1 MQATLQRIWSQ
12 CLSVESVSPGDNFF
26 SLGGDSL
33 VAIGVAMTASHEGV
47 DLTPQDLYDHPSL
60 AALADAL
67 VARFASGGLAGE
79 VSAELSSPVPPNIQR
94 FLDSGL
100 AEPGR
105 WRVPLVLRLDSS
117 VSAEDVRAVLTA
129 VVNQHDA
136 LRTRVVKRAGAWEQ
150 QIAEPGEFAELT
162 QRSLPADAQPDTP
175 SERDALSAIVSDAIR
190 GQDLSSW
197 PLTATYVTDNNTDP
211 RFLVLTVHEMVD
223 DTTSRE
229 VLVTDLLTA
238 FTQRLAGEDIALEAA
253 TASWREWS
261 QRCAALA
268 AHPAVLDRRD
278 YWIDATTK
286 ATLRLADT
294 GTAGG
299 PGADDLTR
307 LATVL
312 SLEETSQVDNARRL
326 LQSSTEE
333 ILLAAL
339 ARTVAATVGDG
350 VLAVDLAGPGRS
362 VLRPEV
368 DLRRTIGCFDTI
380 YPIALPCMD
389 TSGASSVQL
398 LEEVS
403 RTFKAV
409 PHHGIGHGLLRYL
422 HAPTA
427 RALGT
432 VAAPDIFVSY
442 LGMIPE
448 WRRSD
453 VPVQFD
459 SDGELAVRETLP
471 GLGHAIELRVYRHGG
486 VLHIDWWYDRRRV
499 GSDTAEDLAE
509 RLLTTLIG
517 LIDEAV
523 AGDDEN
529 DDGDEA
535 LALVDLSAAVFD
547 DE

>member
-1 MQATLQRIWSQ
+1 M
-12 CLSVESVSPGDNFF
+12 
-26 SLGGDSL
+26 
-33 VAIGVAMTASHEGV
+33 
-47 DLTPQDLYDHPSL
+47 
-60 AALADAL
+60 AALADTL
-67 VARFASGGLAGE
+67 VARFASGGLASE
-79 VSAELSSPVPPNIQR
+79 VTDELNSPVPPNILR

-105 WRVPLVLRLDSS
+105 WRVPLVLRLDST

-136 LRTRVVKRAGAWEQ
+136 LRMRVVNRAGVWEQ
-150 QIAEPGEFAELT
+150 QIGEPGDFAELT
-162 QRSLPADAQPDTP
+162 QRSLPADALPDTA
-175 SERDALSAIVSDAIR
+175 SEREALSAIVSDAI
-190 GQDLSSW
+190 GAQDLSSW
-197 PLTATYVTDNNTDP
+197 PLTATYVTDAKGDP

-253 TASWREWS
+253 TTSWREWS

-278 YWIDATTK
+278 YWIDTATK

-294 GTAGG
+294 ETAGA
-299 PGADDLTR
+299 PAADDLTR

-312 SLEETSQVDNARRL
+312 TLEQTSQVDNARRL

-339 ARTVAATVGDG
+339 ARTVAVTVGDG
-350 VLAVDLAGPGRS
+350 VLAVDLAGAGRS

-368 DLRRTIGCFDTI
+368 DLRRTVGCFSTI

-389 TSGASSVQL
+389 PTGASAVQL

-403 RTFKAV
+403 RTVKAV

-427 RALGT
+427 GLLG
-432 VAAPDIFVSY
+432 AA
-442 LGMIPE
+442 
-448 WRRSD
+448 
-453 VPVQFD
+453 
-459 SDGELAVRETLP
+459 
-471 GLGHAIELRVYRHGG
+471 RHRTSSSP
-486 VLHIDWWYDRRRV
+486 I
-499 GSDTAEDLAE
+499 
-509 RLLTTLIG
+509 
-517 LIDEAV
+517 
-523 AGDDEN
+523 
-529 DDGDEA
+529 
-535 LALVDLSAAVFD
+535 SA
-547 DE
+547 